1 MSKLEQLKEKAKGLE
16 AKDPKKAVEIWLDVL
31 GSQEKEGD
39 NPDLSIYNRIGD
51 LYIKLK
57 DPGLAAD
64 YYDQAVDKYAELG
77 FHNNAIAMC
86 NKVLRNA
93 PARQT
98 TYLKLAKLY
107 ASKGFLAEAKQNVAE
122 YAGRMQKIGKID
134 HAFAALKE
142 VTDISA
148 ESGSWREML
157 AEHLKM
163 YGSDPGKHGS
173 SARISTPKPLPPPGG
188 DDLSKSGTRKTS
200 SLVFLDLDEPRVS
213 KAAKAPAAAAKA
225 PAPPPPPPVAEKLI
239 QEVVPEPDESLEIE
253 STSLVDEAPGGGLG
267 GGMLEGL
274 ETTGSDFS
282 QMSASSPATP
292 SIREELNPADLDLGP
307 MAELEP
313 TAPDVTADEVSGL
326 EDADLV
332 LEGNIEAPAPPA
344 RKPAPPKLKP
354 LGQPA
359 GKAAAPEAPR
369 VKPVIPKRP
378 SAPASTSGPGKRKTV
393 VEVPPL
399 ELEPDFETAT
409 TDAGHDVD
417 DQPLAIDEGPRHPS
431 FIQTEDDTSISTG
444 GRKSGFID
452 LGIDEISSAGDQAS
466 SLVFSNIEET
476 PAAPGIEELESRV
489 ADNPDDPEAHQA
501 LGEAL
506 IEQGDRERGIEELD
520 LATAGYENAGNL
532 SHARDLVDEILRLD
546 PNSVRHR
553 QKAVE
558 FAFKAGDKAKL
569 IDAYL
574 ELADALLRSDLPE
587 KARAVY
593 ARVAEHDPKN
603 DRAKGALSML
613 APAVA
618 PQSGKP
624 EGKVKAKDAK
634 MKVRDEAALNGD
646 FVDLGSMLS
655 DDDEEGPPAKDTRMT
670 VADEEPTGDEEQDF
684 QDMLARFKQGIDENI
699 DETDFQS
706 HYDLGVAFKEMGLLD
721 EAIAELQ
728 KALRAPEGKLR
739 TSEMLGICFFE
750 KGAFGDTEGALLEE
764 ADAQHLRRAQLA
776 LGGAQRLLQ
785 LRDGLVEQAH
795 LLERD
800 TEIVVGLEIG
810 LVDVFVDA
818 LLEARQHVL
827 EVLLLVSRRLLVR
840 NGHARVFR
848 RRSFLVVVTQHRA
861 EVDEVAIQRGLV
873 ADFHLGVF
881 RLDLALRL
889 PRLRRDGGGEH
900 RQRAFGTI
908 VLGIVLRDTRI
919 HRARLLGEVGA
930 QQRVGQLEI
939 GVDQFRL
946 VARLECEFHRFL
958 AVTHAVRIEP
968 QHFVHQIARV
978 REVAAVLE
986 AASREVELL
995 DAAFPIALFD
1005 QRLAERLM
1013 CLGIVRVVGDNPDD
1027 PE

>member
-16 AKDPKKAVEIWLDVL
+16 AKEPKRAVEIWLEVL
-31 GSQEKEGD
+31 NNED
-39 NPDLSIYNRIGD
+39 DANPDLSVYNRIGD

-57 DPGLAAD
+57 DPALAAD

-107 ASKGFLAEAKQNVAE
+107 AAKGFIAEAKQNFVE
-122 YAGRMQKIGKID
+122 YAERMQKIGKIE

-142 VTDISA
+142 FTDISA
-148 ESGSWREML
+148 ESESLRVML
-157 AEHLKM
+157 TEHLKM
-163 YGSDPGKHGS
+163 YGADPNKRGS
-173 SARISTPKPLPPPGG
+173 SARPTPKPPPPPGG
-188 DDLSKSGTRKTS
+188 DDDVHKSGKRKTS
-200 SLVFLDLDEPRVS
+200 SLVFLDLDEPRTAKS
-213 KAAKAPAAAAKA
+213 SKAPAA
-225 PAPPPPPPVAEKLI
+225 PPPPAAPPAVEKLI

-253 STSLVDEAPGGGLG
+253 STSLVDEAPGGGSMG
-267 GGMLEGL
+267 SDMLEGL
-274 ETTGSDFS
+274 ETTGSDFG
-282 QMSASSPATP
+282 QISASSPATP
-292 SIREELNPADLDLGP
+292 SLREELNPADLELEP

-313 TAPDVTADEVSGL
+313 TAPEVTADEVSGL

-332 LEGNIEAPAPPA
+332 LEGNIEAPPKAPAPPP
-344 RKPAPPKLKP
+344 RKSAASPPPAAPRPGVPKLKP

-359 GKAAAPEAPR
+359 GKTAAPEPPR

-378 SAPASTSGPGKRKTV
+378 SAPTATPGPGKRKTV

-417 DQPLAIDEGPRHPS
+417 DEPLAIDEAPRHPS
-431 FIQTEDDTSISTG
+431 FIQTEDETSISTG

-452 LGIDEISSAGDQAS
+452 LGIDEISSAGDQAG

-476 PAAPGIEELESRV
+476 PAAPEIEELESRV
-489 ADNPDDPEAHQA
+489 ADSPDDPEAHQA

-506 IEQGDRERGIEELD
+506 VEQGDRERGIEELD
-520 LATAGYENAGNL
+520 LATAGFENGGNL
-532 SHARDLVDEILRLD
+532 AHARELVDEVLRLD

-558 FAFKAGDKAKL
+558 FAFKAGDKARL
-569 IDAYL
+569 VDAYL

-603 DRAKGALSML
+603 DRAKAAISML

-618 PQSGKP
+618 TPAAAKP

-634 MKVRDEAALNGD
+634 MKVRDEAAVDGD
-646 FVDLGSMLS
+646 FIDLGSMLS
-655 DDDEEGPPAKDTRMT
+655 DEDDDVPAKDTRMT

-699 DETDFQS
+699 DEADFES

-750 KGAFGDTEGALLEE
+750 KGAFGVAESILRRGLDLPASGDQERLGVLYWLGRALEQQGKK
-764 ADAQHLRRAQLA
+764 ADA
-776 LGGAQRLLQ
+776 
-785 LRDGLVEQAH
+785 RDLYG
-795 LLERD
+795 
-800 TEIVVGLEIG
+800 
-810 LVDVFVDA
+810 
-818 LLEARQHVL
+818 
-827 EVLLLVSRRLLVR
+827 
-840 NGHARVFR
+840 RVF
-848 RRSFLVVVTQHRA
+848 
-861 EVDEVAIQRGLV
+861 EVDIR
-873 ADFHLGVF
+873 F
-881 RLDLALRL
+881 LDA
-889 PRLRRDGGGEH
+889 E
-900 RQRAFGTI
+900 
-908 VLGIVLRDTRI
+908 
-919 HRARLLGEVGA
+919 
-930 QQRVGQLEI
+930 QRVK
-939 GVDQFRL
+939 
-946 VARLECEFHRFL
+946 AL
-958 AVTHAVRIEP
+958 AKAK
-968 QHFVHQIARV
+968 
-978 REVAAVLE
+978 
-986 AASREVELL
+986 
-995 DAAFPIALFD
+995 
-1005 QRLAERLM
+1005 
-1013 CLGIVRVVGDNPDD
+1013 
-1027 PE
+1027 